1 MAAEPHDS
9 SAVPP
14 SEDPPGEVL
23 LRDHV
28 RALRAW
34 RLEILLATGVA
45 TLLGALIALILKPEY
60 EATATVAIVRS
71 GADSFDVDREGHVV
85 ADLVRRD
92 VRDVP
97 VPQRMA
103 LLGLV
108 HHTSVA
114 RAVVEAVGDRLT
126 EDERDLRKLL
136 ESVSAPIALAI
147 QQRNLIS
154 IKYAADTPEKA
165 ADVAN
170 AWAEA
175 YVREVNSLYALIPT
189 GGPAMAANLSRAQE
203 AYANAQRNLE
213 SFIATSEEEWL
224 HQRILELE
232 RDLDIRQVYRLLLVD
247 AQNLLAQIK
256 GGGEAAGAS
265 NAMAIMLLKSQ
276 VFSSSVW
283 SEPLLDLPD
292 LRGFRGFRGYGSPPG
307 YGSLSIEIAPGAE
320 TDVAGQVADVE
331 TLIEMLRERLRQL
344 DAPALSGDRPGA
356 KVEEEPSESAVPGP
370 PMSGLERNLQLL
382 RARWSAVQ
390 ATLRQLTTERDLR
403 LNVVAAMR
411 EADTELRLAHLIF
424 TEEVRLGSPAIPP
437 ERENRVLRVMMGAAT
452 GAVPGLLGSVLF
464 ALAANFLGVRPFFGQ
479 RVARAA

>member
-1 MAAEPHDS
+1 MAAEPQDS

-14 SEDPPGEVL
+14 SDDPPGEVL
-23 LRDHV
+23 LQDHV
-28 RALRAW
+28 RALRVW
-34 RLEILLATGVA
+34 RREILLATGVA
-45 TLLGALIALILKPEY
+45 ALLGALLALILKPEY

-71 GADSFDVDREGHVV
+71 GADSFDVDREGQVV

-136 ESVSAPIALAI
+136 ESISAPIALAI

-154 IKYAADTPEKA
+154 IQYTADTPEKA

-189 GGPAMAANLSRAQE
+189 GGTAMAANLAQAQE
-203 AYANAQRNLE
+203 TYANAQRNLE
-213 SFIATSEEEWL
+213 SFIAASEEEWL
-224 HQRILELE
+224 RQRILELQ
-232 RDLDIRQVYRLLLVD
+232 RNLRIRQVYRLLLVD
-247 AQNLLAQIK
+247 AQSLLAQIK

-276 VFSSSVW
+276 VFSSSAW
-283 SEPLLDLPD
+283 SEPRSTEEFSIAPS
-292 LRGFRGFRGYGSPPG
+292 RPG
-307 YGSLSIEIAPGAE
+307 HESLSIEIAPGAE

-344 DAPALSGDRPGA
+344 DAPALSGDRPGS

-370 PMSGLERNLQLL
+370 PMSGLERNLQVLW
-382 RARWSAVQ
+382 ARWSAVE
-390 ATLRQLTTERDLR
+390 ATLRQLETERDLR
-403 LNVVAAMR
+403 RNVVAAMR

-424 TEEVRLGSPAIPP
+424 TEEVRLASPAIPP
-437 ERENRVLRVMMGAAT
+437 EREIGVLRVGTGAAK

-464 ALAANFLGVRPFFGQ
+464 ALAANFLSVRPFFGQ
-479 RVARAA
+479 RL